1 MHHTPE
7 DKMSHAMLDCL
18 CLGIVVADH
27 VCEPISHVPRA
38 GELVLTPRT
47 QLSIGGCA
55 ANVAV
60 DLVRLGRKASVIGC
74 VGDDAFGRFAI
85 DTLTALAVDV
95 RHLACLPG
103 ETTSTSMIINV
114 RGEDRRFIHSP
125 GANARL
131 NGSEIS
137 PELLAQTRSV
147 YVGGYG
153 LSDQPS
159 PESIAALFRAARK
172 WGLKTVL
179 DVVVPA
185 GKDLWPSLT
194 PVLPWTDVFLPN
206 EDEARAITGHHEAS
220 AQALA
225 FREAGAETVVIT
237 CGQGG
242 TVVAGSSGLFRA
254 NGFPTE
260 FVDGTGA
267 GDAFTAGYIHALLDG
282 QQVHECV
289 RIGSA
294 LGASCVRA
302 TGATTGVFSAA
313 ELASFLSS
321 HNLDILPP

>member
-1 MHHTPE
+1 
-7 DKMSHAMLDCL
+7 MLDCL

-27 VCEPISHVPRA
+27 VCEPVSHVPHA

-47 QLSIGGCA
+47 HLSIGGCA

-60 DLVRLGRKASVIGC
+60 DLVRLGRRTAVIGC

-85 DTLTALAVDV
+85 DNLTAAGVDV
-95 RHLACLPG
+95 RHVACLPG
-103 ETTSTSMIINV
+103 EATSTSMIINV

-131 NGSEIS
+131 DGSEIS
-137 PELLAQTRSV
+137 PDLLAQTRAV

-159 PESIAALFRAARK
+159 PDNIAALFRAARER
-172 WGLKTVL
+172 GVKTAL

-220 AQALA
+220 VQALA

-242 TVVAGSSGLFRA
+242 TVVAGPSGLFRA
-254 NGFPTE
+254 KGFPTE

-267 GDAFTAGYIHALLDG
+267 GDAFAAGYIHALLDG
-282 QQVHECV
+282 QEMHECV
-289 RIGSA
+289 RVGSA
-294 LGASCVRA
+294 LGASCVRS
-302 TGATTGVFSAA
+302 TGATTGVFNAA
-313 ELASFLSS
+313 ELDEFLSS
-321 HNLDILPP
+321 HPLEVIIA

>member
-1 MHHTPE
+1 
-7 DKMSHAMLDCL
+7 MLDCL

-60 DLVRLGRKASVIGC
+60 DLVRLGRKTAVIGC
-74 VGDDAFGRFAI
+74 VGDDAFGRFAV
-85 DTLTALAVDV
+85 DTLTAANVDV
-95 RHLACLPG
+95 RHIAVLPG
-103 ETTSTSMIINV
+103 EATSTSMIINV

-131 NGSEIS
+131 DGSEIS
-137 PELLAQTRSV
+137 PDLLAQTRAV

-159 PESIAALFRAARK
+159 PENIAALFRAARDH
-172 WGLKTVL
+172 GVKTVL

-185 GKDLWPSLT
+185 GKDLWPALT

-206 EDEARAITGHHEAS
+206 EDEARAITAHNEVS
-220 AQALA
+220 AQAFA

-237 CGQGG
+237 CGQRG
-242 TVVAGSSGLFRA
+242 TVVAGPGGLFRA
-254 NGFPTE
+254 NGFPIE

-267 GDAFTAGYIHALLDG
+267 GDAFAAGYIHALLDG
-282 QQVHECV
+282 NDVKECV
-289 RIGSA
+289 RVGSA

-302 TGATTGVFSAA
+302 TGATTGVFNAA
-313 ELASFLSS
+313 ELAAFLTS
-321 HNLDILPP
+321 HTLDILPA

>member
-1 MHHTPE
+1 
-7 DKMSHAMLDCL
+7 MLDCL

-47 QLSIGGCA
+47 HLSIGGCA

-60 DLVRLGRKASVIGC
+60 DLVRLGRKAAVIGC

-95 RHLACLPG
+95 RQLACLPG
-103 ETTSTSMIINV
+103 EATSTSMIINV
-114 RGEDRRFIHSP
+114 RGEDRRFIHAP

-131 NGSEIS
+131 DGSRIS
-137 PELLAQTRSV
+137 PGLLAQTRSV

-159 PESIAALFRAARK
+159 PENIAALFRAARER
-172 WGLKTVL
+172 GVKTIL

-185 GKDLWPSLT
+185 GKDLWPCLA
-194 PVLPWTDVFLPN
+194 PVLSWTDVFLPN
-206 EDEARAITGHHEAS
+206 EDEARAITGHNEPS
-220 AQALA
+220 AQAIA
-225 FREAGAETVVIT
+225 FREAGAEIVVIT
-237 CGQGG
+237 RGRDGAVLAC
-242 TVVAGSSGLFRA
+242 ASGVFRA
-254 NGFPTE
+254 KHFPVE

-267 GDAFTAGYIHALLDG
+267 GDAFAAGYSHALLEG
-282 QQVHECV
+282 NEVQECLRV
-289 RIGSA
+289 GSA

-302 TGATTGVFSAA
+302 TGATTGVFDTAQLV
-313 ELASFLSS
+313 EFLRANRLEFSPGS
-321 HNLDILPP
+321 